1 MTILI
6 PRSAV
11 RRPVT
16 APRKRGHSLLWRL
29 TAALC
34 VLFCA
39 VIGSQLQAVMD
50 SYQAVLADYRDDARA
65 LIAEVVDRAEATG
78 VPAYEL
84 IARSDPES
92 TEAVRG
98 YPVLSVAA
106 EVEPD
111 TSLDSAVR
119 WATRWI
125 DSHDALRAAAPVE
138 RPWVWVRNLDLAVLE
153 NALARY
159 HPVHPDNRVALS
171 YTVIAGMAGFA
182 LALVLAMPFA
192 AARWAVDQA
201 VRRRRRWR
209 RRGTR

>member
-1 MTILI
+1 M
-6 PRSAV
+6 
-11 RRPVT
+11 
-16 APRKRGHSLLWRL
+16 WRL

-39 VIGSQLQAVMD
+39 LVGSQLQAVMD
-50 SYQAVLADYRDDARA
+50 AYQAVLADYRDDARA

-98 YPVLSVAA
+98 SPVLSVAA
-106 EVEPD
+106 QVETD
-111 TSLDSAVR
+111 TSLTSAVR

-138 RPWVWVRNLDLAVLE
+138 RPWVWMRNLDPAVLE

-171 YTVIAGMAGFA
+171 YTAIAGMVGFA
-182 LALVLAMPFA
+182 LAVVLAMPLA
-192 AARWAVDQA
+192 ATRWALGRT
-201 VRRRRRWR
+201 VRRRRRL
-209 RRGTR
+209 GTR